1 LHVTTEALPDGKTH
15 IKGQLVRSG
24 VPDNWKDVVPMYAHI
39 GDKVIRM
46 GSLAATHS
54 IEPIDA
60 TLGGKVDRITMNE
73 HEDLLAEVH
82 Q

>member
-1 LHVTTEALPDGKTH
+1 
-15 IKGQLVRSG
+15 
-24 VPDNWKDVVPMYAHI
+24 VPMYAHI